1 MDLEQF
7 EAISLTPE
15 QRQHMSAAAIKG
27 LLNLV
32 VAQAVALLVVTLV
45 SLIVSGQWGAMSAI
59 AGGMTYLIPT
69 SMFVL
74 HLVLRLHS
82 QKNATAGTFFI
93 GEAIKIGAA
102 MALMALVV
110 KVFGTNLNWLAFF
123 AGLLVVLK
131 AYVLLL
137 IFKKL

>member
-45 SLIVSGQWGAMSAI
+45 SLIISGQWGAMSAI

-82 QKNATAGTFFI
+82 QKTPQ
-93 GEAIKIGAA
+93 
-102 MALMALVV
+102 
-110 KVFGTNLNWLAFF
+110 LAPF
-123 AGLLVVLK
+123 L
-131 AYVLLL
+131 
-137 IFKKL
+137 